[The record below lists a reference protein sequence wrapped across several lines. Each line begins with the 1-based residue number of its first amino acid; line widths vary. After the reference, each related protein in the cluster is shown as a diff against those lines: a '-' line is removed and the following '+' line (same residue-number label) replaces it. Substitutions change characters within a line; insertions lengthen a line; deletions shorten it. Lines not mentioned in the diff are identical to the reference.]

1 MASKT
6 QTGLTP
12 HEMVRVLFRHR
23 GKIAFFFCSALVLT
37 LLTIAVYPRSYTSEA
52 KLFIRVGRESVALDP
67 TATTGQTIMLQKTQA
82 DEVNSALQ
90 IVESREVMRRVV
102 ERLGA
107 QRILNDTP
115 PKGSEQAGTADSA
128 SLIER
133 IARAKA
139 AVGSWISQVLKQLRL
154 SDPASPE
161 DLAIRRLENGV
172 NSWAAKDSTV
182 ITVSYTAGSPQ
193 LAHDVVETVTK
204 IFMDEHV
211 RLNHTEGSLKFFSEQ
226 AEKTEK
232 ELNAA
237 QDALRDRKDKYHFAS
252 LESRRAIFAEQVK
265 DVELQLLNTQRE
277 LAYSNAQIADLT
289 QVVGGLKPELVTNRI
304 AGFANEGKDRM
315 REKLYELEIEE
326 SKLKSRFKAEHPLLV
341 QVEKQRKAAEA
352 VLTALPDD
360 RTQTKK
366 ELNPNQRQ
374 LELEL
379 IDVRAKNQALQA
391 RQSAAQKQREQLNQ
405 ELLGLNEQEVE
416 LTQLERN
423 VQLLDGKYRMHVEK
437 LEEARVNDAL
447 GHEQISNVK
456 VAQPATLV
464 GKPSSPKKPLLLA
477 LGLTLAFC
485 GSIGWTLVAEMFDQ
499 TFRTTEQVESEL
511 GLPVLASF
519 PYRKRG
525 RRRAKSQQVAANAE
539 TNGHASSSTNGEVSS
554 RYRALVGE
562 LLCDNRNGH
571 STINGNGNG
580 KAHAKAVGVIG
591 CEASDSRS
599 RVAAGLAVQA
609 ASLGAGQ
616 VLLIDADE
624 HHRRVARHFKINGS
638 PGWRDVLAGVADAE
652 NCVHRQTNGR
662 LAVMPPGN
670 QNGHVANGKPPG
682 SSSAQL
688 EKIKADYGIV
698 VIDLPA
704 SGTMEPMVS
713 PGWLDE
719 AVMVVEA
726 EHTRVQSAKRAK
738 EVLERAGIRLRG
750 VVLANQR
757 EHIPHWLYQRL

>member
-1 MASKT
+1 MVCKT

-12 HEMVRVLFRHR
+12 REVMRVLFRHR
-23 GKIAFFFCSALVLT
+23 GKIALFFCGALALT
-37 LLTIAVYPRSYTSEA
+37 LLGIAVYPRSYTSEA

-107 QRILNDTP
+107 ARILNDSP
-115 PKGSEQAGTADSA
+115 PKGDEQTAEGRSA
-128 SLIER
+128 TWVDH
-133 IARAKA
+133 IAATRV
-139 AVGSWISQVLKQLRL
+139 AVGSWLSQVLRQLRL

-172 NSWAAKDSTV
+172 KTWAPKDSTV
-182 ITVSYTAGSPQ
+182 ITVSYSAASPQ
-193 LAHDVVETVTK
+193 LAHDVVETITDV
-204 IFMDEHV
+204 FLDEHV
-211 RLNHTEGSLKFFSEQ
+211 RLNHTEGSLRFFSEQ
-226 AEKTEK
+226 AEKVQK

-237 QDALRDRKDKYHFAS
+237 QDALRDRKDKFHFAS

-265 DVELQLLNTQRE
+265 DVELQLLNTPRE
-277 LAYSNAQIADLT
+277 LAFSNAQIADLT
-289 QVVGGLKPELVTNRI
+289 QATAGLKPELVTNRV
-304 AGFANEGKDRM
+304 AGFANEGKDLM

-352 VLTALPDD
+352 VLAGLPDD
-360 RTQTKK
+360 RTQTKQ
-366 ELNPNQRQ
+366 ELNPNQRA

-379 IDVRAKNQALQA
+379 IDVKAKNQALQA
-391 RQSAAQKQREQLNQ
+391 RQAAAEKQRDHLNK
-405 ELLGLNEQEVE
+405 ELQDLNEQEVE
-416 LTQLERN
+416 LSQLERN
-423 VQLLDGKYRMHVEK
+423 VQILDGKYRMHVAK

-447 GHEQISNVK
+447 GREQISNVK

-477 LGLTLAFC
+477 LGLTIAFC
-485 GSIGWTLVAEMFDQ
+485 GSIGWAFMAETFDQ
-499 TFRTTEQVESEL
+499 TLRTTEQVESAL
-511 GLPVLASF
+511 GVPVLASF

-525 RRRAKSQQVAANAE
+525 RGRAKSQDVAASAE
-539 TNGHASSSTNGEVSS
+539 TNDHSSSTSIGEVPN

-562 LLCDNRNGH
+562 LLC
-571 STINGNGNG
+571 SNGNGNG
-580 KAHAKAVGVIG
+580 KLHGKAVGVVG

-609 ASLGAGQ
+609 ASLGTSP

-624 HHRRVARHFKINGS
+624 RHRRVARHFKINGS
-638 PGWRDVLAGVADAE
+638 PGWRELLAGMADTE
-652 NCVHRQTNGR
+652 SCVHRQTNGT
-662 LAVMPPGN
+662 LAVMPPGG
-670 QNGHVANGKPPG
+670 QNGHASNGKPPG
-682 SSSAQL
+682 STSAQL

-704 SGTMEPMVS
+704 PGTLEPVVS

-719 AVMVVEA
+719 TVMVVEA
-726 EHTRVQSAKRAK
+726 ERTRVQSAIRAK

-750 VVLANQR
+750 VVLANRR
-757 EHIPHWLYQRL
+757 EHVPHWLYQRL